1 MRGSEYA
8 EFRAFAAVVR
18 DGLRSATDALAEEAG
33 ALGFAEARLEGVQ
46 RRHAEANTAL
56 AEQIAGVEEVDLA
69 EVLTRL
75 KATET
80 TLQASYAAT
89 GRLGDLTLA
98 RFLR

>member
-1 MRGSEYA
+1 LEA
-8 EFRAFAAVVR
+8 QLAA
-18 DGLRSATDALAEEAG
+18 
-33 ALGFAEARLEGVQ
+33 
-46 RRHAEANTAL
+46 
-56 AEQIAGVEEVDLA
+56 IEEVDLA

-80 TLQASYAAT
+80 TLQASYGAI